1 MREPRR
7 SFAPKHFDKH
17 DLYQAREDRLA
28 PWPHISGLLS
38 NEGNQPAKPHGNVVR
53 STHMN
58 KPGKEFEEEVSIC
71 RVTNDPATR
80 NPRGGLLPGIAKSQL
95 AGD

>member
-1 MREPRR
+1 MQIYKYVIHNVAQSSRKTAT
-7 SFAPKHFDKH
+7 FMPKPVFGDNGSGM
-17 DLYQAREDRLA
+17 QAREDRLA

-71 RVTNDPATR
+71 RVTNDPAT
-80 NPRGGLLPGIAKSQL
+80 
-95 AGD
+95 